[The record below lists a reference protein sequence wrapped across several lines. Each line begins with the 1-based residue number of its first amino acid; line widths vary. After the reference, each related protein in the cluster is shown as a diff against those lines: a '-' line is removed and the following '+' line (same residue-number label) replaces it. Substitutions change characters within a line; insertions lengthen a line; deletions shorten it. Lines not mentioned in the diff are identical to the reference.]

1 MFDHL
6 MEPIQIGSL
15 SLKNRSVFPA
25 MGTRYCTD
33 DGHVLDQL
41 IDYHVRRVQGGCA
54 LNITEAVAV
63 HRRGSVTKMLQISDD
78 SYIPGLKKL
87 TDAIHE
93 NGGKACIQLWE
104 SGMACLRTPGSKPL
118 LPRDLPLGPN
128 MVLPAATIEEIHEA
142 VKAFGTAAK
151 RAVEAGFDCMEFHAA
166 HFYSPH
172 EFLTPAFNNRTD
184 EYGGSKENRARY
196 PLECIREIR
205 ANIPADMPLIL
216 RIDSMDDDL
225 PGGLTTEDIIEF
237 CLWAKEAGVDI
248 LSISRGNKIS
258 PRAMCLEVPPIDVER
273 GFNIEPA
280 AKIKAGTG
288 MPLIGVGRVND
299 PAMADAMIAEGKIDM
314 IAMGRAQIA
323 DPDFM
328 TKAKEGR
335 VEDILR
341 CIGCNQ
347 GCYDYCTMEKPIT
360 CLRNPEVGKEAYFAS
375 LSKAETPKTVL
386 VAGGGIGGIEA
397 AIRATMQGHHAVLA
411 EKADELGGQF
421 IIAGKAPRKEEMELA
436 VRSRAEQAKRAG
448 IDIRLNT
455 EVTKEL
461 LDEIRPDAVI
471 SAVGASPIHL
481 NIEGTD
487 GKNVYTAND
496 VLLGKAVPQGKT
508 VIIGGGLVG
517 LETAEYVRALGNPT
531 TVVEM
536 LEEAGKDIGMGRKA
550 MVLSNLKA
558 AEIETMVNTKVLSI
572 IEEGVNALQ
581 NDEEL
586 FIPADSVIVAV
597 GSTPNSS
604 DEIEQWCTDHNVF
617 FRRIGDAV
625 KARRALN
632 AVHEAT
638 EAVIEIA

>member
-33 DGHVLDQL
+33 DGYVLDQL
-41 IDYHVRRVQGGCA
+41 IDYHVRRVQGGSA
-54 LNITEAVAV
+54 LNITEAVAI

-93 NGGKACIQLWE
+93 NGGKVGIQLWE
-104 SGMACLRTPGSKPL
+104 SGMACLRTPGSKAL
-118 LPRDLPLGPN
+118 LPCDLPLGPN
-128 MVLPAATIEEIHEA
+128 MVLPAATVEEIHEA
-142 VKAFGTAAK
+142 VKAFGAAAR
-151 RAVEAGFDCMEFHAA
+151 RAVEAGFDCVEFHAA

-172 EFLTPAFNNRTD
+172 EFLTPAFNRRTD
-184 EYGGSKENRARY
+184 EYRGSKENRARY

-205 ANIPADMPLIL
+205 ANIPADMPMIM

-225 PGGLTTEDIIEF
+225 PGGLTNEDIIEF
-237 CLWAKEAGVDI
+237 CLWAKEAGVDV

-280 AKIKAGTG
+280 AKIKAATG
-288 MPLIGVGRVND
+288 MPVIGVGRVND
-299 PAMADAMIAEGKIDM
+299 PEMADKMIAEGKIDM
-314 IAMGRAQIA
+314 IGMGRAQIA
-323 DPDFM
+323 DPDFIA
-328 TKAKEGR
+328 KAKEGR
-335 VEDILR
+335 TEDILR

-347 GCYDYCTMEKPIT
+347 GCYDFCTMGMPIT

-375 LSKAETPKTVL
+375 LPKAEAPKTVL
-386 VAGGGIGGIEA
+386 IAGGGIGGIEA
-397 AIRATMQGHHAVLA
+397 AIRAVKQGHHAILA
-411 EKADELGGQF
+411 EKTGELGGQF
-421 IIAGKAPRKEEMELA
+421 IIAGKAPRKEEMEQA

-448 IDIRLNT
+448 VEIRLNT
-455 EVTKEL
+455 EVTKDL
-461 LDEIRPDAVI
+461 LDEINPDAVI

-481 NIEGTD
+481 NVDGID

-517 LETAEYVRALGNPT
+517 LETAEYVSALGNP
-531 TVVEM
+531 VVVAEM
-536 LEEAGKDIGMGRKA
+536 LEEAGKDIGIGRKA
-550 MVLSNLKA
+550 MVLANLKA
-558 AEIETMVNTKVLSI
+558 AGIEIRVNTKVLSI
-572 IEEGVNALQ
+572 AEDSVKALQ
-581 NDEEL
+581 DEEETW
-586 FIPADSVIVAV
+586 IPADSVVIAV
-597 GSTPNSS
+597 GSTSNSS
-604 DEIEQWCTDHNVF
+604 DELEQWCTEHHVF
-617 FRRIGDAV
+617 FRKIGDAV

-632 AVHEAT
+632 AIHEAT
-638 EAVIEIA
+638 EAVIEIV